1 MLDELV
7 SLRKDSEFLSYLNDT
22 DLRSLRDELV
32 EVRVDPGETLMAVGE
47 AGDHA
52 YIVIEGRLAT
62 VVMREWGEERIL
74 EEIGPGDLVGEV
86 ELLAGGKRHVQVSAL
101 A

>member
-32 EVRVDPGETLMAVGE
+32 EVRVDPGETLMTVGE

-62 VVMREWGEERIL
+62 LVVREWG
-74 EEIGPGDLVGEV
+74 
-86 ELLAGGKRHVQVSAL
+86 
-101 A
+101 